1 MSSDSLPANSLP
13 LPEGKVRLI
22 SGDGFEFIVDDAAA
36 KVSTT
41 LRGMLDSE
49 GTNGVESPR
58 FTRLS
63 LCHGR
68 YSVYNVVKTY
78 ECFRI
83 FITVIH
89 HLQVISKKPNLERL
103 T

>member
-1 MSSDSLPANSLP
+1 MSSDSPLTNTLP

-49 GTNGVESPR
+49 GTNDIAEY
-58 FTRLS
+58 F
-63 LCHGR
+63 
-68 YSVYNVVKTY
+68 
-78 ECFRI
+78 
-83 FITVIH
+83 
-89 HLQVISKKPNLERL
+89 
-103 T
+103 

>member
-1 MSSDSLPANSLP
+1 MSSDSPLSNTLP

-49 GTNGVESPR
+49 GTRRGAA
-58 FTRLS
+58 
-63 LCHGR
+63 
-68 YSVYNVVKTY
+68 
-78 ECFRI
+78 
-83 FITVIH
+83 
-89 HLQVISKKPNLERL
+89 KKFFDLPYTWR
-103 T
+103 